1 MDTNIS
7 KVIDITSDSAKYDAS
22 IKEMLADKQILSR
35 ILKYTLD
42 EFSQMDIEDIMK
54 CMDEPQIS
62 SARMEPGVTNTEKV
76 QKVSEEDNVL
86 GEGKIY
92 YDIRFNAYLEK
103 EQIKILV
110 NLEAQK
116 STNPSKLGYHLD
128 NRIIYYLGRMISA
141 QKEVE
146 FTKSAYDDLKTVR
159 SIWICMDSAD
169 QEDSINRIKFTE
181 ETVFGAPIEMKNL
194 NKVQGIIIR
203 LRKNENVEKSKN
215 ILIAMLEE
223 LLKKE
228 AVADKK
234 KILSEEYGI
243 VMRDDTE
250 RRLNT
255 MCNLSEVVL
264 EKGIEQGMRKLIQQ
278 MRNNGKNTKEIADF
292 CGIPMERVEEMYN
305 AISVDTLKKE
315 DAHKDVQ

>member
-1 MDTNIS
+1 
-7 KVIDITSDSAKYDAS
+7 
-22 IKEMLADKQILSR
+22 
-35 ILKYTLD
+35 
-42 EFSQMDIEDIMK
+42 
-54 CMDEPQIS
+54 
-62 SARMEPGVTNTEKV
+62 
-76 QKVSEEDNVL
+76 
-86 GEGKIY
+86 
-92 YDIRFNAYLEK
+92 
-103 EQIKILV
+103 
-110 NLEAQK
+110 
-116 STNPSKLGYHLD
+116 
-128 NRIIYYLGRMISA
+128 
-141 QKEVE
+141 
-146 FTKSAYDDLKTVR
+146 
-159 SIWICMDSAD
+159 MDSAD

-181 ETVFGAPIEMKNL
+181 ETVFGAPIEMQNL

-264 EKGIEQGMRKLIQQ
+264 EKGIEKGMRQLIQQ
-278 MRNNGKNTKEIADF
+278 MLNNGKNTKEIAEF
-292 CGIPMERVEEMYN
+292 CGIPIERVEEMREN
-305 AISVDTLKKE
+305 E
-315 DAHKDVQ
+315 EQ

>member
-1 MDTNIS
+1 M
-7 KVIDITSDSAKYDAS
+7 
-22 IKEMLADKQILSR
+22 Q
-35 ILKYTLD
+35 
-42 EFSQMDIEDIMK
+42 
-54 CMDEPQIS
+54 
-62 SARMEPGVTNTEKV
+62 
-76 QKVSEEDNVL
+76 
-86 GEGKIY
+86 
-92 YDIRFNAYLEK
+92 
-103 EQIKILV
+103 
-110 NLEAQK
+110 
-116 STNPSKLGYHLD
+116 
-128 NRIIYYLGRMISA
+128 
-141 QKEVE
+141 
-146 FTKSAYDDLKTVR
+146 
-159 SIWICMDSAD
+159 
-169 QEDSINRIKFTE
+169 
-181 ETVFGAPIEMKNL
+181 NL

-264 EKGIEQGMRKLIQQ
+264 EKGIEQGIEKGMRQLIQQ
-278 MRNNGKNTKEIADF
+278 MRNNGKNTKEIAEF

-305 AISVDTLKKE
+305 TINE
-315 DAHKDVQ
+315 I

>member
-54 CMDEPQIS
+54 SMDEPQIS
-62 SARMEPGVTNTEKV
+62 SARMEPGVTNTEKI

-110 NLEAQK
+110 KIEAQK

-128 NRIIYYLGRMISA
+128 NRIIISW
-141 QKEVE
+141 ENDIC
-146 FTKSAYDDLKTVR
+146 TKR
-159 SIWICMDSAD
+159 S
-169 QEDSINRIKFTE
+169 RIYE
-181 ETVFGAPIEMKNL
+181 
-194 NKVQGIIIR
+194 
-203 LRKNENVEKSKN
+203 
-215 ILIAMLEE
+215 ILIRRF
-223 LLKKE
+223 KSCKE
-228 AVADKK
+228 YLDMHGF
-234 KILSEEYGI
+234 SRSG
-243 VMRDDTE
+243 
-250 RRLNT
+250 RLY
-255 MCNLSEVVL
+255 
-264 EKGIEQGMRKLIQQ
+264 QY
-278 MRNNGKNTKEIADF
+278 D
-292 CGIPMERVEEMYN
+292 
-305 AISVDTLKKE
+305 
-315 DAHKDVQ
+315 

>member
-1 MDTNIS
+1 
-7 KVIDITSDSAKYDAS
+7 
-22 IKEMLADKQILSR
+22 
-35 ILKYTLD
+35 
-42 EFSQMDIEDIMK
+42 
-54 CMDEPQIS
+54 
-62 SARMEPGVTNTEKV
+62 
-76 QKVSEEDNVL
+76 
-86 GEGKIY
+86 
-92 YDIRFNAYLEK
+92 
-103 EQIKILV
+103 
-110 NLEAQK
+110 
-116 STNPSKLGYHLD
+116 
-128 NRIIYYLGRMISA
+128 MISA

-146 FTKSAYDDLKTVR
+146 FTKSSYDDLKAVR

-181 ETVFGAPIEMKNL
+181 ETVFGAPIEMQNL

-264 EKGIEQGMRKLIQQ
+264 EKGIEQGIEKGIEKGIEQGIEKGMRQLIQQ
-278 MRNNGKNTKEIADF
+278 MLNNGKNTKEIAEF
-292 CGIPMERVEEMYN
+292 CGIPIERVEEMREN
-305 AISVDTLKKE
+305 E
-315 DAHKDVQ
+315 EQ

>member
-62 SARMEPGVTNTEKV
+62 SARMEPGFTNTEKI

-146 FTKSAYDDLKTVR
+146 FTS
-159 SIWICMDSAD
+159 M
-169 QEDSINRIKFTE
+169 NH
-181 ETVFGAPIEMKNL
+181 
-194 NKVQGIIIR
+194 
-203 LRKNENVEKSKN
+203 
-215 ILIAMLEE
+215 
-223 LLKKE
+223 
-228 AVADKK
+228 
-234 KILSEEYGI
+234 
-243 VMRDDTE
+243 
-250 RRLNT
+250 
-255 MCNLSEVVL
+255 
-264 EKGIEQGMRKLIQQ
+264 
-278 MRNNGKNTKEIADF
+278 TK
-292 CGIPMERVEEMYN
+292 
-305 AISVDTLKKE
+305 
-315 DAHKDVQ
+315 

>member
-1 MDTNIS
+1 MIKHSFYDDYITEKIYTDDS
-7 KVIDITSDSAKYDAS
+7 KCPHFEECSGSMEPINKLKFYRTRIGSKYD
-22 IKEMLADKQILSR
+22 E
-35 ILKYTLD
+35 
-42 EFSQMDIEDIMK
+42 
-54 CMDEPQIS
+54 
-62 SARMEPGVTNTEKV
+62 
-76 QKVSEEDNVL
+76 
-86 GEGKIY
+86 
-92 YDIRFNAYLEK
+92 

-110 NLEAQK
+110 NIEAQK

-146 FTKSAYDDLKTVR
+146 FTKSSYDDLKAVR

-181 ETVFGAPIEMKNL
+181 ETVYGAPIEMKNL

-228 AVADKK
+228 AVA
-234 KILSEEYGI
+234 
-243 VMRDDTE
+243 
-250 RRLNT
+250 
-255 MCNLSEVVL
+255 
-264 EKGIEQGMRKLIQQ
+264 
-278 MRNNGKNTKEIADF
+278 
-292 CGIPMERVEEMYN
+292 
-305 AISVDTLKKE
+305 
-315 DAHKDVQ
+315 

>member
-1 MDTNIS
+1 
-7 KVIDITSDSAKYDAS
+7 
-22 IKEMLADKQILSR
+22 
-35 ILKYTLD
+35 
-42 EFSQMDIEDIMK
+42 
-54 CMDEPQIS
+54 
-62 SARMEPGVTNTEKV
+62 
-76 QKVSEEDNVL
+76 
-86 GEGKIY
+86 
-92 YDIRFNAYLEK
+92 
-103 EQIKILV
+103 
-110 NLEAQK
+110 
-116 STNPSKLGYHLD
+116 
-128 NRIIYYLGRMISA
+128 
-141 QKEVE
+141 
-146 FTKSAYDDLKTVR
+146 
-159 SIWICMDSAD
+159 MDSAD

-181 ETVFGAPIEMKNL
+181 ETVFGAPIEMQNL

-264 EKGIEQGMRKLIQQ
+264 EKGIEQGIEKGIEKGMRQLIQQ
-278 MRNNGKNTKEIADF
+278 MRNNGKNTKEIAEF

-305 AISVDTLKKE
+305 TINE
-315 DAHKDVQ
+315 I

>member
-62 SARMEPGVTNTEKV
+62 SVRMEPGFTNTEKI

-110 NLEAQK
+110 NIEAQK

-146 FTKSAYDDLKTVR
+146 FTKSSYDDLKAVR

-181 ETVFGAPIEMKNL
+181 ETVFGAQIEKENL

-264 EKGIEQGMRKLIQQ
+264 EKGIEKGMRQLIQQ
-278 MRNNGKNTKEIADF
+278 MRNNGKNTKEIAEF

-305 AISVDTLKKE
+305 TINE
-315 DAHKDVQ
+315 I

>member
-42 EFSQMDIEDIMK
+42 EFSKMDIEDIMK

-62 SARMEPGVTNTEKV
+62 SERMEPGVTNTEKV

-103 EQIKILV
+103 EQIKILL

-146 FTKSAYDDLKTVR
+146 FTKSSYDDLKAVR

-181 ETVFGAPIEMKNL
+181 ETVFGAPIEMQNL

-264 EKGIEQGMRKLIQQ
+264 EKGIEKGMRQLIQQ
-278 MRNNGKNTKEIADF
+278 MRNNGKNTKEIAEF

-305 AISVDTLKKE
+305 TINE
-315 DAHKDVQ
+315 I

>member
-1 MDTNIS
+1 
-7 KVIDITSDSAKYDAS
+7 
-22 IKEMLADKQILSR
+22 
-35 ILKYTLD
+35 
-42 EFSQMDIEDIMK
+42 
-54 CMDEPQIS
+54 
-62 SARMEPGVTNTEKV
+62 
-76 QKVSEEDNVL
+76 
-86 GEGKIY
+86 
-92 YDIRFNAYLEK
+92 
-103 EQIKILV
+103 
-110 NLEAQK
+110 
-116 STNPSKLGYHLD
+116 
-128 NRIIYYLGRMISA
+128 
-141 QKEVE
+141 
-146 FTKSAYDDLKTVR
+146 
-159 SIWICMDSAD
+159 MDSAD

-181 ETVFGAPIEMKNL
+181 ETVFGAPIEMQNL

-264 EKGIEQGMRKLIQQ
+264 EKGIEQGIEKGMRQLIQQ
-278 MRNNGKNTKEIADF
+278 MRNNGKNTKEIAEF

-305 AISVDTLKKE
+305 TINE
-315 DAHKDVQ
+315 I

>member
-1 MDTNIS
+1 MNTNIS

-42 EFSQMDIEDIMK
+42 EFSQMNIEDIIK
-54 CMDEPQIS
+54 SMDEPQIS
-62 SARMEPGVTNTEKV
+62 SVRMEPGFTNTEKV
-76 QKVSEEDNVL
+76 QKMSEEDNVL

-103 EQIKILV
+103 EMIKILI
-110 NLEAQK
+110 NLEAQH

-146 FTKSAYDDLKTVR
+146 FTKSAYDNLKAVR

-169 QEDSINRIKFTE
+169 HEDSINRIRFTE
-181 ETVFGAPIEMKNL
+181 ETVFGKSLDLPNI

-215 ILIAMLEE
+215 TLIAMLEE

-228 AVADKK
+228 SADDKK
-234 KILSEEYGI
+234 KILSDEYGI
-243 VMRDDTE
+243 IMNEETE
-250 RRLNT
+250 GRLNT

-264 EKGIEQGMRKLIQQ
+264 ERGIEQGQRQLIY
-278 MRNNGKNTKEIADF
+278 TI
-292 CGIPMERVEEMYN
+292 
-305 AISVDTLKKE
+305 LKKE
-315 DAHKDVQ
+315 KLLKKYLSYVIYQLTQ

>member
-146 FTKSAYDDLKTVR
+146 FTKSSYDDLKAVR

-181 ETVFGAPIEMKNL
+181 ETVFGAPIEMQNL

-203 LRKNENVEKSKN
+203 LRKNKDVEKSKN

-223 LLKKE
+223 LLKK
-228 AVADKK
+228 K
-234 KILSEEYGI
+234 
-243 VMRDDTE
+243 
-250 RRLNT
+250 
-255 MCNLSEVVL
+255 
-264 EKGIEQGMRKLIQQ
+264 Q
-278 MRNNGKNTKEIADF
+278 
-292 CGIPMERVEEMYN
+292 
-305 AISVDTLKKE
+305 
-315 DAHKDVQ
+315 